1 MKGKEVTMSKHIF
14 KGLAAMLIVML
25 GTVFAAVPVLA
36 ADLRSGDTVTV
47 AIGEV
52 VDGDL
57 YVAGSDIIIDG
68 TVNGDIFGVGRS
80 LTINGI
86 VNGGVS
92 FAGQTLTVN
101 GEITGGARLA
111 GTDIN
116 VNGNID
122 GDLLAGGTNVN
133 VTSKARIGGDFLF
146 GASTVRING
155 PIEGYIKGGG
165 SEVIVTN
172 RVGGDIELG
181 VDRLTVTST
190 ANLQGNLT
198 YTSENEADIQSGAQI
213 GGTTTHKVPEVKEL
227 AKAGPLSGIGGK
239 VVAFLMT
246 LLAGIVIILVA
257 PRRAASVAASIRRKP
272 GWSLLWGF
280 IIFVATPFAAA
291 ITFATVVGVPVGL
304 IGLTLYGIAIYLSQI
319 AVGLFIGYWIIGYFS
334 KVESRGILVGALALG
349 FIILTLLKLIPYVGF
364 PLWLATV
371 LFGIGAMAL
380 SPKTLQAE
388 DTARLEVEAG

>member
-1 MKGKEVTMSKHIF
+1 
-14 KGLAAMLIVML
+14 MLIAVLMV
-25 GTVFAAVPVLA
+25 VFVTAPVLA
-36 ADLRSGDTVTV
+36 ADLRSGDAVTV

-57 YVAGSDIIIDG
+57 YVAGSNIIIDG
-68 TVNGDIFGVGRS
+68 TVNGDIFGVGQS
-80 LTINGI
+80 LTINGVI
-86 VNGGVS
+86 NGGVS

-101 GEITGGARLA
+101 GEITSGARLA

-116 VNGNID
+116 VDGNID

-146 GASTVRING
+146 GASRVHIDG

-165 SEVIVTN
+165 GEVIVTN
-172 RVGGDIELG
+172 QVGGDIELG

-190 ANLQGNLT
+190 ANLHGNLT
-198 YTSENEADIQSGAQI
+198 YTSANEADIESGAHI
-213 GGTTTHKVPEVKEL
+213 GGTTSHKVPEVKEP
-227 AKAGPLSGIGGK
+227 AKAGGPFAGIGGK

-257 PRRAASVAASIRRKP
+257 PQRAVSVAASIRSKP
-272 GWSLLWGF
+272 LMSLGWGA
-280 IIFVATPFAAA
+280 IILFATPIAA
-291 ITFATVVGVPVGL
+291 IVTFVTVVGVPLGL
-304 IGLTLYGIAIYLSQI
+304 IGLAIYGVAIYLSQI

-349 FIILTLLKLIPYVGF
+349 FAILTLIKLIPYIGF

-371 LFGIGAMAL
+371 LFGIGAMVL
-380 SPKTLQAE
+380 SEKTMRIKAQQSEPASS
-388 DTARLEVEAG
+388 

>member
-25 GTVFAAVPVLA
+25 ATVFAAVPVLA

-155 PIEGYIKGGG
+155 PVEGYIRGAGN
-165 SEVIVTN
+165 EVIVAN
-172 RVGGDIELG
+172 VVGGNIELG
-181 VDRLTVTST
+181 VDRLIVTSA

-213 GGTTTHKVPEVKEL
+213 GGTTTHKVPEVKEP
-227 AKAGPLSGIGGK
+227 AKAGPFAGIGGK
-239 VVAFLMT
+239 IVAFLMT

-257 PRRAASVAASIRRKP
+257 PRRATSVAASIRRKP

-280 IIFVATPFAAA
+280 VILSATPIAA
-291 ITFATVVGVPVGL
+291 IITFVTVVGVPVGL

-380 SPKTLQAE
+380 SSKTLQAE
-388 DTARLEVEAG
+388 EGAKLTAEAG

>member
-1 MKGKEVTMSKHIF
+1 MSKHIIRWM
-14 KGLAAMLIVML
+14 AAILIVMF

-36 ADLRSGDTVTV
+36 ADLRSGDTITV

-133 VTSKARIGGDFLF
+133 VTSKAQIGGDLLF

-155 PIEGYIKGGG
+155 PVEGYIRGAGN
-165 SEVIVTN
+165 EVTIAN
-172 RVGGDIELG
+172 GVGGDIELG
-181 VDRLTVTST
+181 VDHLTVTSA

-198 YTSENEADIQSGAQI
+198 YTSENEADIQPGSQI
-213 GGTTTHKVPEVKEL
+213 GGTTTHKVPEVKEP
-227 AKAGPLSGIGGK
+227 AKAGPLSGIVGK
-239 VVAFLMT
+239 IVAFLMT
-246 LLAGIVIILVA
+246 LLAGIVIILAA

-272 GWSLLWGF
+272 WLSLGWGA
-280 IIFVATPFAAA
+280 IIVCATPIAA
-291 ITFATVVGVPVGL
+291 IITFITVVGVPVGL
-304 IGLTLYGIAIYLSQI
+304 IGLAVYGIAIYLSQI
-319 AVGLFIGYWIIGYFS
+319 AVGLFIGYWIIGYFN
-334 KVESRGILVGALALG
+334 KMESRGILVVALALG

-380 SPKTLQAE
+380 SPKILQSE
-388 DTARLEVEAG
+388 DKAKLEVGAG